1 MDPMADSTFET
12 TRDRYNDLV
21 DRINEARAAY
31 SDASERMEWALRCL
45 AIHRLQD
52 MDGTQRVERTRVQS
66 ALELA
71 FRQWAEAERPHFENA
86 NRELRKLLT
95 QEEELIVR
103 TAEKFASTSVEIEPL
118 EAGNSCSK
126 ESGASANKNSV
137 SSNRDIVAALERIT
151 KLTENALGKQRM
163 RHLLSEESSYRR
175 VIGSTPSPS
184 MWASRLQMLILFVC
198 PILKPVLR
206 NFLIRIGS

>member
-1 MDPMADSTFET
+1 
-12 TRDRYNDLV
+12 
-21 DRINEARAAY
+21 
-31 SDASERMEWALRCL
+31 
-45 AIHRLQD
+45 

-126 ESGASANKNSV
+126 ESGASANK
-137 SSNRDIVAALERIT
+137 
-151 KLTENALGKQRM
+151 K
-163 RHLLSEESSYRR
+163 
-175 VIGSTPSPS
+175 
-184 MWASRLQMLILFVC
+184 
-198 PILKPVLR
+198 
-206 NFLIRIGS
+206 